1 MKYAETLKKG
11 TSTAF
16 RPTVELE
23 DWKQFKAAGIDCIE
37 LSFSYEFYMETIDFP
52 KNAEKYAQRAKEA
65 GIELWSIHLPF
76 SPKYDISNENPEDRE
91 ATIRAN
97 QLLIE
102 AAGRIGIKTAV
113 LHPSSEPIEK
123 ERRAERFR
131 LSREGIF
138 YLKEVADRAG
148 VVLAVE
154 NLPRTCLCNKAPEM
168 IELLRGTG
176 ATVVFDTNHSL
187 FQENVSFMNELLDAG
202 LKIRTLHISDYDFVD
217 ERHRLP
223 GLGINNWN
231 GILDVLEKAGYNG
244 PLMYEVPSKSRDSDP
259 KYMVS
264 LEMLASNMKDLASGK
279 L

>member
-1 MKYAETLKKG
+1 MKYAESLKKG

-16 RPTVELE
+16 VATVERKDWE
-23 DWKQFKAAGIDCIE
+23 DWKAAGIDCIE
-37 LSFSYEFYMETIDFP
+37 LSFNYEFYMETIDFP
-52 KNAEKYAQRAKEA
+52 HNAEKYAAQAKEI

-76 SPKYDISNENPEDRE
+76 SPKYDVSNENPEHRAE
-91 ATIRAN
+91 TIRAD

-102 AAGRIGIKTAV
+102 AAGRVGIKTAV
-113 LHPSSEPIEK
+113 LHPSSEPIDK

-131 LSREGIF
+131 LSREAIC

-168 IELLRGTG
+168 IELLKGTG
-176 ATVVFDTNHSL
+176 ATVVYDTNHSL
-187 FQENVSFMNELLDAG
+187 FQDNISFLNALLDAG
-202 LKIRTLHISDYDFVD
+202 LQLRTLHISDYDFVD

-223 GLGINNWN
+223 GMGINDWN
-231 GILDVLEKAGYNG
+231 GFLAILEKAKYTG
-244 PLMYEVPSKSRDSDP
+244 PLMYEVGSKPRDGDP
-259 KYMVS
+259 KYAVT
-264 LEMLASNMKDLASGK
+264 LEMLAKNMKDLAAGK

>member
-16 RPTVELE
+16 RSTVEPE

-37 LSFSYEFYMETIDFP
+37 LSFNYEFYMETINFP
-52 KNAEKYAQRAKEA
+52 KNAEKYAERAKEA

-76 SPKYDISNENPEDRE
+76 SPKYDISSENPEDRE
-91 ATIRAN
+91 EIIRAN
-97 QLLIE
+97 ELLIE

-113 LHPSSEPIEK
+113 LHPSSEPIDK

-131 LSREGIF
+131 LSREGIL
-138 YLKEVADRAG
+138 YLKKVADRAG

-168 IELLRGTG
+168 IELLKGTG

-187 FQENVSFMNELLDAG
+187 FQDNISFMNALLDAG

-223 GLGINNWN
+223 GTGVNNWKEFLN
-231 GILDVLEKAGYNG
+231 ILEKAGYDG
-244 PLMYEVPSKSRDSDP
+244 PLMYEVVSRARDGDP
-259 KYMVS
+259 KYDVT
-264 LEMLASNMKDLASGK
+264 LEKLANNMKDLASGK

>member
-16 RPTVELE
+16 LPSVELE
-23 DWKQFKAAGIDCIE
+23 DWKKLKAAGIDCLE
-37 LSFSYEFYMETIDFP
+37 LSFHYEFYMDTIDFP
-52 KNAEKYAQRAKEA
+52 KNAELYAERAKQA

-76 SPKYDISNENPEDRE
+76 SPNYDISSENPEDRE
-91 ATIRAN
+91 EILRAN
-97 QLLIE
+97 RLLIE

-123 ERRAERFR
+123 ERRARRFR
-131 LSREGIF
+131 LSREAIC
-138 YLKEVADRAG
+138 YLRGVADRAG

-168 IELLRGTG
+168 IELLGGTG

-187 FQENVSFMNELLDAG
+187 FQDNISFLNALLDAG
-202 LKIRTLHISDYDFVD
+202 LQLRTLHISDYDFVD

-223 GLGINNWN
+223 GMGINDWN
-231 GILDVLEKAGYNG
+231 GFLDILEKAEYSG
-244 PLMYEVPSKSRDSDP
+244 PLMYEVVSKPRDGDP
-259 KYMVS
+259 KYAVT
-264 LEMLASNMKDLASGK
+264 LETLANNMKDLASGK